1 MSTQTYQLNAKSLE
15 PIVRRAALSV
25 PGVIRHTSGI
35 NRLTGRE
42 FPLCDIQEDH
52 HGPGAEAAEDT
63 QAEPDAV
70 RGYTIDMQIA
80 VRWPSPVNAVA
91 QMVRYT
97 VAQWI
102 IDYTGR
108 GVNAINV
115 EVAAVVP
122 AEVDPSIPQERV
134 TLDDL
139 KAADPHPDLAKIIA
153 NPVLP
158 KAEPKIKDHPIR
170 RELRNLP
177 EPTGLPL
184 KQSVE
189 QPEPLTPSEAPMVRP
204 LPIKAD
210 PQVDPLPVTI
220 FPEVTPLP
228 ARPVEITNV
237 VDVQPVPE
245 PHGLELTIPV
255 ARPHGLPYRPT
266 PRAQGLPLT
275 IPVQRPTGLPKQKLR
290 SPKGLPL
297 TIPVYRPTGLPTR
310 PMREPEGLPLTIA
323 VQRPGGLP
331 QRKVSKPKGLPLTIP
346 VYRPTGLPQRPAPMA
361 NGLPITIPV
370 FPPSGPVYRPIPKA
384 TGLKLRED
392 IPTPEGLPT
401 HTISTPEGLATT
413 VTPSVREDRK
423 PIIVEA
429 TPVTWE
435 ELEEFEGPEENNH
448 DHR

>member
-52 HGPGAEAAEDT
+52 HGPGAGSVEDT

-108 GVNAINV
+108 GINAINV

-153 NPVLP
+153 NPVMP
-158 KAEPKIKDHPIR
+158 KAEPTIKDRPIR
-170 RELRNLP
+170 RELRRLP

-189 QPEPLTPSEAPMVRP
+189 QPVPLTPSEAPMVRP

-210 PQVDPLPVTI
+210 PQVSPLPVTI

-228 ARPVEITNV
+228 TRPVEITNV

-245 PHGLELTIPV
+245 PRGLELTIPV
-255 ARPHGLPYRPT
+255 ARPQGLPYRPT

-275 IPVQRPTGLPKQKLR
+275 IPVQRPTGPPKQKLR
-290 SPKGLPL
+290 S
-297 TIPVYRPTGLPTR
+297 
-310 PMREPEGLPLTIA
+310 
-323 VQRPGGLP
+323 
-331 QRKVSKPKGLPLTIP
+331 PKGLPLTIP

-401 HTISTPEGLATT
+401 HTIPTPEGLATT
-413 VTPSVREDRK
+413 VTPSVREDRE

>member
-52 HGPGAEAAEDT
+52 HGPGAEAVEDT

-228 ARPVEITNV
+228 TRPVEITNV

-245 PHGLELTIPV
+245 PNGLELTIPV
-255 ARPHGLPYRPT
+255 ARPQGLPYRPT

-290 SPKGLPL
+290 SPQGPSAHYSGVPPHRASHSPNAGARRSAPDHRSAAPRWFAA
-297 TIPVYRPTGLPTR
+297 TEGEQAQGVAADHPGVPTHRTTAASRPAGEWPAHHDPGLPTVWSGV
-310 PMREPEGLPLTIA
+310 PPDSEG
-323 VQRPGGLP
+323 
-331 QRKVSKPKGLPLTIP
+331 
-346 VYRPTGLPQRPAPMA
+346 
-361 NGLPITIPV
+361 
-370 FPPSGPVYRPIPKA
+370 
-384 TGLKLRED
+384 
-392 IPTPEGLPT
+392 
-401 HTISTPEGLATT
+401 
-413 VTPSVREDRK
+413 
-423 PIIVEA
+423 
-429 TPVTWE
+429 
-435 ELEEFEGPEENNH
+435 
-448 DHR
+448 HRAQAA